1 MVNLPLRAGVLPMH
15 RTGVPDMRREGANRA
30 MLREAEAEVVVGLS
44 SLGVDART
52 TGASLDL
59 HAMFK

>member
-1 MVNLPLRAGVLPMH
+1 MH

-30 MLREAEAEVVVGLS
+30 MLREAEAEAEVVVGLS